1 MGSPELQLV
10 LEQQRQFAQQFA
22 KAKTPQEMRA
32 MMAAG
37 FSAFPSANEVKCEP
51 VNANGVKAEWVAATD
66 AAPDRVI
73 LYLHGGGYVMG
84 SIETHRELAAR
95 LSKAAK
101 ARVLLIDYRLA
112 PENPFPAAVDDSMT
126 SYRWLLA
133 QGCKPERIVVGGD
146 SAGGGLAVST
156 LIALRDVGAPAPAAG
171 VCLSPWVDFEA
182 EGESMSSRAAQD
194 PMVSRDMVMAMA
206 KLYVG
211 EKGNL
216 REPLAAPLNA
226 SLNGLPPLFIQ
237 VGDAEVLLDDST
249 RLADRAEEADV
260 DVTLQIWDEMPHV
273 WHLAAPVLPEGQEA
287 IEKIG
292 KFVLERV
299 P

>member
-10 LEQQRQFAQQFA
+10 LEQQRQFAQQFS
-22 KAKTPQEMRA
+22 KARTPQEMRA
-32 MMAAG
+32 LMAAG

-51 VNANGVKAEWVAATD
+51 ANANGVKAEWVTAPS

-73 LYLHGGGYVMG
+73 LYLHGGGYIMG
-84 SIETHRELAAR
+84 SIETHHELAAR

-112 PENPFPAAVDDSMT
+112 PENPFPAAVDDSIA

-133 QGCKPERIVVGGD
+133 QGCKPERIVVAGD

-156 LIALRDVGAPAPAAG
+156 LVALRDVGAPAPAAG

-182 EGESMSSRAAQD
+182 EGESMNSRAAQD
-194 PMVSRDMVMAMA
+194 TIVSRDMVVALA

-211 EKGNL
+211 EEGSL
-216 REPLAAPLNA
+216 REPLAAPINA
-226 SLNGLPPLFIQ
+226 SLEGLPPLFIQ

-249 RLADRAEEADV
+249 RLADRAEEAGV
-260 DVTLQIWDEMPHV
+260 DVALQIWDEMPHV
-273 WHLAAPVLPEGQEA
+273 WHLAAPVLPEGQAA

-292 KFVLERV
+292 EFVLQRV